1 MLVGVFVQCE
11 SGVGET
17 LKDLKK
23 RNGGIFQ
30 RFILF
35 TYCIVPLMNLYEPV
49 EALFILDH
57 SVYCMCEW
65 INPLKT
71 FIVPQGNAVGF
82 GERH

>member
-17 LKDLKK
+17 LRDLKK
-23 RNGGIFQ
+23 KKK
-30 RFILF
+30 L
-35 TYCIVPLMNLYEPV
+35 YCAFDEPV
-49 EALFILDH
+49 LFQEALFILDH

-71 FIVPQGNAVGF
+71 FIVPQGNAVGS
-82 GERH
+82 

>member
-17 LKDLKK
+17 LRDLKK
-23 RNGGIFQ
+23 KEKKKWWHLPKIYSFH
-30 RFILF
+30 IL
-35 TYCIVPLMNLYEPV
+35 YCAFDEPV
-49 EALFILDH
+49 LFQEALFILDH

-71 FIVPQGNAVGF
+71 FIVPQGNAVGS
-82 GERH
+82 